1 MFTGLT
7 PETDLAGLMHSLHDS
22 ATVFVLC
29 TNFCFF
35 QLARLPCL
43 FLHRAT
49 CAKVICLF
57 HVSGFLAYPTCF
69 ACYCALSVRKR
80 ERERTRLSGKKQK
93 TDQSRERS
101 GHSTWTDWSV
111 GEWRQSWR
119 KHAARQISH
128 DCLPTV
134 IKSTSGCP
142 RTMSTAV
149 KMAWTVQTAR

>member
-29 TNFCFF
+29 THFCFF

-49 CAKVICLF
+49 CAKVIFCLF

-69 ACYCALSVRKR
+69 ACDCALSFRKR
-80 ERERTRLSGKKQK
+80 ERERTRLSGKKQ
-93 TDQSRERS
+93 
-101 GHSTWTDWSV
+101 
-111 GEWRQSWR
+111 
-119 KHAARQISH
+119 ISH
-128 DCLPTV
+128 AKGVAIQHEQIGQLESEDKAGGNMQQDRFPMIVCQL
-134 IKSTSGCP
+134 
-142 RTMSTAV
+142 
-149 KMAWTVQTAR
+149 